1 MREGNV
7 RKILLMGLP
16 SSGKT
21 RLTVSQLVFLPKPII
36 FFSELSRE
44 VLEKMDGN
52 LDKTEVVLKTPD
64 IEGIESLDDTEYQT
78 IIIDHLLRVKNI
90 NSITTR
96 NRLTEALEKSR
107 KEWIIIAH
115 LLKGEQNISIWSD
128 RRMIGTVEA
137 VDLVFGLIR
146 NKGRDGDFLKLNI
159 LKDRYGDFLGY
170 NALYPKKGFS
180 VFHRF

>member
-1 MREGNV
+1 MNK

-21 RLTVSQLVFLPKPII
+21 RLTVSQLFFLPKPII

-44 VLEKMDGN
+44 VLEKMDGT
-52 LDKTEVVLKTPD
+52 LDQTEVILRAPD
-64 IEGIESLDDTEYQT
+64 INELESLDDMEYQT
-78 IIIDHLLRVKNI
+78 IVIDHLLRVKNI

-96 NRLTEALEKSR
+96 NRLMETLEKSN
-107 KEWIIIAH
+107 KEWIILSH
-115 LLKGEQNISIWSD
+115 LLKGEQNISIWSG
-128 RRMIGTVEA
+128 RWTSGTVEA

-180 VFHRF
+180 VFHRL